1 MYRKIN
7 ITLPEQTA
15 YLVEQMIKK
24 GNTSKFVEDA
34 IEYYIEHLEK
44 IRLRKQLKQGAV
56 RRAERDLKFSQE
68 WNELEDNAW

>member
-34 IEYYIEHLEK
+34 IEHLEK
-44 IRLRKQLKQGAV
+44 IRLRKQLKPGAV